1 MSTGLASLQAALAG
15 EHAAVYAYGVIG
27 GRSGGRDERLAAAAY
42 VRHRARRDR
51 LTAIIHRAGGRPVVA
66 QPAYAL
72 PFAVDDRRQLHRL
85 ARLVERRCARLYA
98 DVVPA
103 TQGATRDFAARAIS
117 DCATTALA
125 WGGRDQA
132 FPGYG

>member
-1 MSTGLASLQAALAG
+1 MSSALPALQAALAG

-27 GRSGGRDERLAAAAY
+27 GRSGRGDERLAAAAY
-42 VRHRARRDR
+42 ARHRARRDR
-51 LTAIIHRAGGRPVVA
+51 LTAIVYRLGGRPVVA
-66 QPAYAL
+66 QPGYAL
-72 PFAVDDRRQLHRL
+72 PFAVDDRRQLQRL
-85 ARLVERRCARLYA
+85 ARLVEHRCARLYA

-103 TQGATRDFAARAIS
+103 THDATRDFAARAIS